1 MVPGKEAEMESRRLK
16 NIIILILA
24 LLNVC
29 LLASLAIRVSAEHA
43 SRRQAREQLVS
54 LFAAA
59 GVSLDAD
66 LISNET
72 PPSSLTLIR
81 DETEE
86 QSLAAYLLGG
96 TPVRTD
102 QGGGIFGYTEERG
115 AAQFRSNG
123 SFDAVCDRPLKDL
136 TDYFQEFCD
145 TYGYEEL
152 AISLEDGTGTV
163 TAVQYYQD
171 YPVIGCT
178 VTFTVEGGVLKRAI
192 GTHLP
197 DSGATPVAGEEP
209 LSALSALAAFLNTIR
224 EGAVGTAVTDLYLC
238 YELQSTTTALMTL
251 APAWCVVTDTAS
263 YYVNCITGA
272 VSLA

>member
-1 MVPGKEAEMESRRLK
+1 MESRRLK

-24 LLNVC
+24 LLNLC
-29 LLASLAIRVSAEHA
+29 LLGSLAIRINAEHA
-43 SRRQAREQLVS
+43 SYRQAREQLVA
-54 LFAAA
+54 LFSAA
-59 GVSLDAD
+59 GVSLDAK
-66 LISNET
+66 LISDET
-72 PPSSLTLIR
+72 PPPSLTLIR
-81 DETEE
+81 DEAEE
-86 QSLAAYLLGG
+86 QTLAAYLLGG
-96 TPVRTD
+96 NPVRTD
-102 QGGGIFGYTEERG
+102 QGGGIFGYAEESG

-123 SFDAVCDRPLKDL
+123 SFDVVCNRPLEDL
-136 TDYFQEFCD
+136 RDYFQDFCD
-145 TYGYEEL
+145 TFGYRDL
-152 AISLEDGTGTV
+152 TISMEDGTGTV

-171 YPVIGCT
+171 YPVIGCA
-178 VTFTVEGGVLKRAI
+178 VTFTVENGVLKRAI

-197 DSGATPVAGEEP
+197 DSGTTSSSGEEP

-238 YELQSTTTALMTL
+238 FELQSTTTALMTL

>member
-1 MVPGKEAEMESRRLK
+1 MESYRLK

-29 LLASLAIRVSAEHA
+29 LLGTLAMRVNAEHA
-43 SRRQAREQLVS
+43 SQRQAREQLVS
-54 LFAAA
+54 LFSAA
-59 GVSLDAD
+59 GVSLDED
-66 LISNET
+66 LISDET
-72 PPSSLTLIR
+72 PPSSLTLTR

-86 QSLAAYLLGG
+86 QSIAAYLLGG
-96 TPVRTD
+96 TPARSD
-102 QGGGIFGYTEERG
+102 QGGGIFSYTGEFG

-123 SFDAVCDRPLKDL
+123 GFDAVCDRPLEDPE
-136 TDYFQEFCD
+136 DYFQEFCD
-145 TYGYEEL
+145 TFGYEEM
-152 AISLEDGTGTV
+152 AVSPEQGTV

-171 YPVIGCT
+171 YPVVGCT
-178 VTFTVEGGVLKRAI
+178 VTFTLENNTLKRAI

-197 DSGATPVAGEEP
+197 DSAATAVGEEP

-251 APAWCVVTDTAS
+251 SPAWCVVTDTAS
-263 YYVNCITGA
+263 YYVNCMTGA
-272 VSLA
+272 VTPA